1 MEPMLNHAPAAA
13 ARLVLRGISKRYP
26 LVLANDRVDLC
37 VRVGEIHA
45 LMGENGAGKS
55 TLMKIVYGVT
65 RPDAGSIEWQG
76 REVSMHSPAEARR
89 LGIGMV
95 FQHFALFETL
105 TVAENIALALGERTA
120 PARLAPRI
128 RAVAER
134 YGLPVDPQRRVHSMS
149 VGERQR
155 VEIVRCLLQEPKL
168 LIMDEPTSVLT
179 PQAVKQLFAT
189 LRRLADEG
197 MSILYISH
205 KLDEIRTLCDSAT
218 VLRAGRVSGTA
229 RPREETNASLAR
241 LMVGSDLED
250 RPLTAH
256 RPGEVLLAVNG
267 FGMAAREP
275 FGTTLADIDLTVH
288 AGEIVGIAGVS
299 GNGQKE
305 LLAALSGETLG
316 AHTGSISLCGRRV
329 DELGAARRR
338 ALGLG
343 FVPEERLG
351 RGAVPALSLADNALL
366 TGARAGMVRFG
377 IVRRSAARAFARAT
391 IAAFQVKCSSEMAAA
406 ERLSGGNLQK
416 YIVGREIRLG
426 PQVMMAAQPTWGVDV
441 GAAQLIHRALIGLR
455 DAGSA
460 VLVISEELDELFG
473 ICDRIAVMNAGRL
486 TAAQPRSQLNVETV
500 GLLMA
505 GARAADGTARTE
517 RTEDTGGTPCLPAT
531 DDPERTLGAAAAGST
546 DGAPS
551 KPAVGA
557 PNPGVAHG

>member
-1 MEPMLNHAPAAA
+1 MLSHGQAAP
-13 ARLVLRGISKRYP
+13 RLILRGISKRYP

-65 RPDAGSIEWQG
+65 RPDAGSIEWEG
-76 REVSMHSPAEARR
+76 REVRIHSPAEARR

-120 PARLAPRI
+120 PAVLAPRI

-155 VEIVRCLLQEPKL
+155 VEIVRCLLQDPKL

-179 PQAVKQLFAT
+179 PQAVKQLFTT
-189 LRRLADEG
+189 LRRLAEEG

-205 KLDEIRTLCDSAT
+205 KLEEIRTLCDSAT

-229 RPREETNASLAR
+229 RPRDETNASLAR
-241 LMVGSDLED
+241 LMVGSDLEES
-250 RPLTAH
+250 PLTA
-256 RPGEVLLAVNG
+256 REPGEVRLALERYS
-267 FGMAAREP
+267 MAAREP
-275 FGTTLADIDLTVH
+275 FGTALADVDLTVR

-305 LLAALSGETLG
+305 LLAALSGETRG
-316 AHTGSISLCGRRV
+316 AHAGSIMLCGQRV
-329 DELGAARRR
+329 DELDAAQRR
-338 ALGLG
+338 ALGLS
-343 FVPEERLG
+343 FVPEERMG
-351 RGAVPALSLADNALL
+351 RGAVPAMSLAENVLL

-377 IVRRSAARAFARAT
+377 IVRRTAARLFARAT
-391 IAAFQVKCSSEMAAA
+391 IAAFQVKCSSELAAA

-416 YIVGREIRLG
+416 FIVGREIRLG
-426 PQVMMAAQPTWGVDV
+426 PKVMMAAQPTWGVDV
-441 GAAQLIHRALIGLR
+441 GAAQLIHRALLGLR

-473 ICDRIAVMNAGRL
+473 LCDRIAVMSAGRL
-486 TAAQPRSQLNVETV
+486 SAAQPRSQLTVETV

-505 GARAADGTARTE
+505 GARPADG
-517 RTEDTGGTPCLPAT
+517 AT
-531 DDPERTLGAAAAGST
+531 HMPERGHSADGAGDT
-546 DGAPS
+546 DGAG
-551 KPAVGA
+551 K
-557 PNPGVAHG
+557 PGVAHA